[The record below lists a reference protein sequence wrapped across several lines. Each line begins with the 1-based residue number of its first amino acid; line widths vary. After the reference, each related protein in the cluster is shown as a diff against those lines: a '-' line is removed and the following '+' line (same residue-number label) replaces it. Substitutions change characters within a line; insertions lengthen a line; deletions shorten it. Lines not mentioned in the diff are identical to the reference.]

1 MNEPTVARTYR
12 GETAWIGW
20 PQPAVRSD
28 VAATPREP
36 GRSVP
41 ELAGVDRVDV
51 GRGDTMTQAYA
62 KFSFNEKTGAVS
74 IRLVDPRTDEVIRE
88 IPPERVA
95 MIAEELQA
103 LARRNAPGGRVADGG
118 PLGTPSIPGS
128 PDGGVD
134 HYV

>member
-1 MNEPTVARTYR
+1 MNEPTVARTSN
-12 GETAWIGW
+12 GETARTGW
-20 PQPAVRSD
+20 PVPGVRSS
-28 VAATPREP
+28 VAPTPREP

-51 GRGDTMTQAYA
+51 SRGDSQTQAYA

-74 IRLVDPRTDEVIRE
+74 IRIVDVRTDEVIRE

-95 MIAEELQA
+95 EIAEELQA
-103 LARRNAPGGRVADGG
+103 LARRTTPGGRLADGV
-118 PLGTPSIPGS
+118 
-128 PDGGVD
+128 PDGAPGIPDRGVD